1 MKTDKGLLVVVS
13 APSGCGKD
21 RVITELRKTDFV
33 FDKTVSNT
41 TRAQREGEVNGVDY
55 TFVDKKTFEERIESG
70 YFLEYTLF
78 SDNYYGTPKEEVEK
92 HLDKGGCILLKIEVE
107 GASNVRKSMP
117 EAVTIFLVPPSM
129 EELERRL
136 RERNTETEESLKKR
150 LEVAKVEL
158 TRAPEYDYI
167 VINDN
172 LDDCVQQIRDIIEC
186 ERTRYPFMKSFVD
199 DLLNN

>member
-41 TRAQREGEVNGVDY
+41 TRAQREGEINGVDY
-55 TFVDKKTFEERIESG
+55 TFVDKKIFEERIESG